1 MPQSF
6 SASTLHNTD
15 VNNTN
20 TNPQRSKIPV
30 EALGKVSEHKII
42 TKGSSNKDS
51 MVRSCSESC
60 SSTQSKS
67 FCDEPQE
74 SHPESSSNPPS
85 PECVQKAT
93 DSVSHGSEENKVQR
107 TSCMYGANCY
117 R

>member
-6 SASTLHNTD
+6 SAATLHNTE
-15 VNNTN
+15 VNNAN

-51 MVRSCSESC
+51 VVRSCSESC

-67 FCDEPQE
+67 FCDEPQK
-74 SHPESSSNPPS
+74 SQPESSSNPPS

-93 DSVSHGSEENKVQR
+93 DPVSHGSEENKVQR